1 MYWGLTTALEGGL
14 MTIPHALHNPK
25 VKMSDISIS
34 EPVTRVFTHLTCQ
47 LLLTIIILSLGGF
60 QLNQNN
66 PITNQ
71 VLTTLCEIDSQ
82 MNTAEWPFIRG
93 TKE

>member
-1 MYWGLTTALEGGL
+1 

-25 VKMSDISIS
+25 VKMPDISIS
-34 EPVTRVFTHLTCQ
+34 EPVTRVFTHLTYQ

-71 VLTTLCEIDSQ
+71 VLTSLCQIVSQ
-82 MNTAEWPFIRG
+82 VNTADITG